1 MNLFDAISGQI
12 NLADFVFVGRLDE
25 PIDSE
30 IDMLSDIQLLIQAVE
45 RARILEPQLLYDPAF
60 QILFE
65 DDWKEQ
71 DYN

>member
-12 NLADFVFVGRLDE
+12 TLADFVFVGRLDE

-45 RARILEPQLLYDPAF
+45 RARILEPQLLYDPTF

-65 DDWKEQ
+65 DDWKKQ